1 MENQFLQAQEFTQAN
16 DELHQEIFQTLP
28 SDYSYVDGDTSLGLW
43 NGQDD
48 YDVSG
53 HGCFDDQSPTQLSE
67 LQQNDAYGVG
77 APTPH
82 TAAEKGKGRATLC
95 HADYC
100 RQIPPFQSLEDQGFN
115 TGLEPAS
122 YNQFQPIPRQAMT
135 SVTSARLGKSICHE
149 YRYPPITETSMPSA
163 SDEELFQAT
172 SYSENTMTSADD
184 ALSPTTS
191 GTVYI
196 DPEVSLSLEAAGQY
210 LQELNI
216 LEDGVKAVYVVVEN
230 HLFRIQNEQTT
241 LWKKNPDLRRRGLR
255 GGRARKQN
263 ATGKAFISITL
274 EPPAEYKRRKEVET
288 QDYQDRTRSS
298 GLQNLADVFDNCYN
312 LIHEQQRLAGLVL
325 KHGNTLTSESA
336 GLTELEDARTRYET
350 AIGGIDREKMDEIQ
364 EMLDTFNAE
373 FRCD

>member
-1 MENQFLQAQEFTQAN
+1 MASGADRTSMVSLLTIVSKNSHTQPQRRAKDGPLSAMLTIVDKYPHSNRLRTKVSCFSAGSIHAN
-16 DELHQEIFQTLP
+16 
-28 SDYSYVDGDTSLGLW
+28 TS
-43 NGQDD
+43 
-48 YDVSG
+48 
-53 HGCFDDQSPTQLSE
+53 
-67 LQQNDAYGVG
+67 
-77 APTPH
+77 
-82 TAAEKGKGRATLC
+82 
-95 HADYC
+95 
-100 RQIPPFQSLEDQGFN
+100 GFN